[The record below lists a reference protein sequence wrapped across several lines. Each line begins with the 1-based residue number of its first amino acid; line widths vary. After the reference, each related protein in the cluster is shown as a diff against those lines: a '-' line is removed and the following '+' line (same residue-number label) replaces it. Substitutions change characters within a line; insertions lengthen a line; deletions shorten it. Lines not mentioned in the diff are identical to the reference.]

1 MHSSHSSSG
10 PPPFRR
16 RVHVPPQ
23 VSGARLIDPPIE
35 ATTDAP
41 ATSIETLVDNN
52 RLLRASFDKRIGDFK
67 LWELVAAT
75 RREVLAVATEYTA
88 SYRDVDRPTD
98 VADWIAR
105 PLVMGGHQPELFHPG
120 VWLKNFALDAYAR
133 RLGGTAINLVVDTDR
148 CASTSVGVPVGTP
161 REAHLETVP
170 FDLPAPEMAWE
181 ERGIVDP
188 ECFASFGGRVD
199 RLLKSLEPDA
209 ILRRWW
215 PLVVERAGE
224 SRRLGLAI
232 AQARHMLEARM
243 GLETLELPVSELVR
257 LPTVMVFMGWLLA
270 HAAPLHEAY
279 NGALADYRRRH
290 GVRGRARPMPDLT
303 VQFDDTSPGPW
314 LEVPWR
320 IWSKDDPRRRR
331 VFANLDTAGM
341 LILSDMET
349 LRVELPI
356 SPETSPSRWV
366 DALSRLEEHQLRL
379 RPRAILTTLVA
390 RMIVADVFVHGIGGA
405 AYDLITDDIVRR
417 LTGCDPPRHAV
428 VSGTLRLPIE
438 GLFPGFATADPAA
451 ELANVR
457 QTIRDLEFHPERHL
471 LPLDAQTDQVRNLVH
486 HKRRWIDTH
495 PTPSLAK
502 RRCREIRMAN
512 DQLAFSTQGHL
523 GRLLER
529 VGPLAIAT
537 RARKLLLSR
546 ECPWCFF
553 SENALKSFLLLE
565 ME

>member
-1 MHSSHSSSG
+1 MHPSSG
-10 PPPFRR
+10 PPPSRR
-16 RVHVPPQ
+16 RALAPPSE
-23 VSGARLIDPPIE
+23 SGGRLLDPPLDESPDGTGRSIE
-35 ATTDAP
+35 A
-41 ATSIETLVDNN
+41 LVDNN
-52 RLLRASFDKRIGDFK
+52 RLLRAAFDTRIGDLK

-88 SYRDVDRPTD
+88 SYRDVERPTD

-148 CASTSVGVPVGTP
+148 CVSTSVGVPVGTP
-161 REAHLETVP
+161 REAHLEQVA
-170 FDLPAPEMAWE
+170 FDFPAPEMAWE
-181 ERGIVDP
+181 ERGVVDAD
-188 ECFASFGGRVD
+188 CFASFGNRVD
-199 RLLKSLEPDA
+199 RLLKPLEPDA

-224 SRRLGLAI
+224 SHRLGLAI
-232 AQARHMLEARM
+232 AQARHMLEGRL

-270 HAAPLHEAY
+270 HASRLHEAY

-290 GVRGRARPMPDLT
+290 RVRGRSRPMPDLT
-303 VQFDDTSPGPW
+303 VRFDDTSPDPW
-314 LEVPWR
+314 LELPWW
-320 IWSKDDPRRRR
+320 IWSRDDPRRRR
-331 VFANLDTAGM
+331 VFANTGTPGM
-341 LILSDMET
+341 LVLSDMET

-356 SPETSPSRWV
+356 SPDTTPSRWV
-366 DALSRLEEHQLRL
+366 DALSRMEEHALRL

-405 AYDLITDDIVRR
+405 AYDLLTDDIVRR

-428 VSGTLRLPIE
+428 VSGTLRLPVD
-438 GLFPGFATADPAA
+438 GLFPGFATDDPGA
-451 ELANVR
+451 ELAALHHA
-457 QTIRDLEFHPERHL
+457 IRDLEFHPERHL
-471 LPLDAQTDQVRNLVH
+471 VPLDAQSEQVRELILQ
-486 HKRRWIDTH
+486 KRRWIDTH
-495 PTPSLAK
+495 PTPTLAK

-512 DQLAFSTQGHL
+512 ERMAFHTHSL
-523 GRLLER
+523 RGRLLDR
-529 VGPLAIAT
+529 VGPLATAI
-537 RARKLLLSR
+537 RAQKVLRSR
-546 ECPWCFF
+546 EYPWCFF

-565 ME
+565 MD